1 MTASASND
9 HKRYSSS
16 GEWEDIQDEGK
27 PPSDDPEEI
36 APISR
41 TPTRSRKRVG
51 TRTVYIASTS
61 PKKLST
67 PQRPP
72 RPSVS
77 HISRPVSPPATRS
90 KDEIEAVLWK
100 GARSGTI
107 YVLDVLSSFF
117 FLMKKPLAAFLAVWV
132 LAVTL
137 NALSNHLRMVF
148 APLCIFPGVSRS
160 WLCMPPS
167 AEISTQQDA
176 SRSLMHAD
184 FPLMVEMQSK
194 SFEQLLDESVGGS
207 GLALEIKK
215 AEMATTD
222 LVTLVRVSKLTS
234 KDLLAEALVEFV
246 GNARETARGLLKLSA
261 KVSSSV
267 DDILAINDYALRAI
281 EAPNA
286 SGSSL
291 MGYLWPFSR
300 NSGKTDLLTT
310 TFSQSLSVLS
320 TSFQRLIIQ
329 AEVSLHSLDKL
340 EMQLNNIQD
349 ILTREGVDIT
359 AAQSDVLADLW
370 TKLGGNRE
378 QLRSFK
384 GNLRLLK
391 ELGSYR
397 SRALAH
403 VVGAL
408 QALQT
413 LSADMEELR
422 ERVAAPELTGEEIP
436 VEVHVR
442 SIRSGIERLN
452 EGRVRAR
459 EKEEDAMK
467 RILGPLETA

>member
-1 MTASASND
+1 
-9 HKRYSSS
+9 
-16 GEWEDIQDEGK
+16 
-27 PPSDDPEEI
+27 
-36 APISR
+36 
-41 TPTRSRKRVG
+41 
-51 TRTVYIASTS
+51 
-61 PKKLST
+61 
-67 PQRPP
+67 
-72 RPSVS
+72 
-77 HISRPVSPPATRS
+77 
-90 KDEIEAVLWK
+90 
-100 GARSGTI
+100 
-107 YVLDVLSSFF
+107 
-117 FLMKKPLAAFLAVWV
+117 
-132 LAVTL
+132 
-137 NALSNHLRMVF
+137 
-148 APLCIFPGVSRS
+148 
-160 WLCMPPS
+160 
-167 AEISTQQDA
+167 
-176 SRSLMHAD
+176 
-184 FPLMVEMQSK
+184 
-194 SFEQLLDESVGGS
+194 
-207 GLALEIKK
+207 
-215 AEMATTD
+215 
-222 LVTLVRVSKLTS
+222 
-234 KDLLAEALVEFV
+234 
-246 GNARETARGLLKLSA
+246 
-261 KVSSSV
+261 
-267 DDILAINDYALRAI
+267 
-281 EAPNA
+281 
-286 SGSSL
+286 